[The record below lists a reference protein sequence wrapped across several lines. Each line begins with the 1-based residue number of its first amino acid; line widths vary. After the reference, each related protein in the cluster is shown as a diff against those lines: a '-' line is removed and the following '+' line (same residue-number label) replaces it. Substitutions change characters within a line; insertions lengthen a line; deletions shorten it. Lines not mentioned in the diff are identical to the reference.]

1 MNINNFKNYAV
12 IFTFLLVN
20 NFFSQDS
27 FNSSGTNIVSSSGSV
42 SHSIGQ
48 LFYNTIESNDGQVS
62 AGVQQTYTVTN
73 VGLNT
78 NTLNNISVYP
88 NPVSNNLTLTISNS
102 IDNFGYNLYDF
113 QGKLIIDGIILSEET
128 TVSTSNLS
136 IGTYFINVYNN
147 QNQKSQTFKIIK
159 NK

>member
-1 MNINNFKNYAV
+1 MNINNFKIYAI
-12 IFTFLLVN
+12 IFTFLSIN

-136 IGTYFINVYNN
+136 GGTYFINVYNN

>member
-1 MNINNFKNYAV
+1 MNIYNFKIYAV
-12 IFTFLLVN
+12 IFTFLFVN

-48 LFYNTIESNDGQVS
+48 LFYNTIVSNDGQVS

-88 NPVSNNLTLTISNS
+88 NPVSNNLTLTTSNS
-102 IDNFGYNLYDF
+102 TDNVGYSLYDF

-136 IGTYFINVYNN
+136 VGTYFINVYNN

>member
-1 MNINNFKNYAV
+1 MNINNFKIYAV
-12 IFTFLLVN
+12 IFTFLSIN

-42 SHSIGQ
+42 SNSIGQ
-48 LFYNTIESNDGQVS
+48 LFYNTIVSNDGQVS

-88 NPVSNNLTLTISNS
+88 NPVSNNLTLTTSNS
-102 IDNFGYNLYDF
+102 IDNIGYSLYDF

-136 IGTYFINVYNN
+136 VGTYFINVYNN

>member
-1 MNINNFKNYAV
+1 MNINNFKIYAV
-12 IFTFLLVN
+12 IFTFLSIN

-136 IGTYFINVYNN
+136 VGTYFINVYNN

>member
-1 MNINNFKNYAV
+1 MNINNFKIYAI
-12 IFTFLLVN
+12 IFTFLSIN

-27 FNSSGTNIVSSSGSV
+27 FNSSGTNIVSSFGSV
-42 SHSIGQ
+42 SNSIGQ
-48 LFYNTIESNDGQVS
+48 LFYNTIVSNDGQVS

-88 NPVSNNLTLTISNS
+88 NPVSNNLTLTTSNS
-102 IDNFGYNLYDF
+102 IDNFGYSLYDF

-136 IGTYFINVYNN
+136 VGTYFINVYNN

>member
-1 MNINNFKNYAV
+1 MNINNFKIYAI
-12 IFTFLLVN
+12 IFTFLSIN

-42 SHSIGQ
+42 SNSIGQ
-48 LFYNTIESNDGQVS
+48 LFYNTIVSNDGQVS

-136 IGTYFINVYNN
+136 VGTYFINVYNN

>member
-1 MNINNFKNYAV
+1 MNINNFKIYAV
-12 IFTFLLVN
+12 IFTFLSIN

-42 SHSIGQ
+42 SNSIGQ
-48 LFYNTIESNDGQVS
+48 LFYNTIVSNDGQVS

-136 IGTYFINVYNN
+136 GGTYFINVYNK

>member
-1 MNINNFKNYAV
+1 MNINNFKIYAV
-12 IFTFLLVN
+12 IFTFLSIN

-42 SHSIGQ
+42 SNSIGQ
-48 LFYNTIESNDGQVS
+48 LFYNTIVSNDGQVS

-136 IGTYFINVYNN
+136 VGTYFINVYNN

>member
-1 MNINNFKNYAV
+1 MNIINFKIYAV

-62 AGVQQTYTVTN
+62 AGIQQTYIITN

-88 NPVSNNLTLTISNS
+88 NPVSNNLTLTTSNS
-102 IDNFGYNLYDF
+102 IDNIGYSLYDF
-113 QGKLIIDGIILSEET
+113 QGKLIIDGIILSDET

-136 IGTYFINVYNN
+136 VGTYFINVYNN

>member
-1 MNINNFKNYAV
+1 MNINNFKIYAV
-12 IFTFLLVN
+12 IFTFLSIN

-48 LFYNTIESNDGQVS
+48 LFYNTIVSNDGQVS

-73 VGLNT
+73 VGFNT

-136 IGTYFINVYNN
+136 VGTYFINVYNN

>member
-88 NPVSNNLTLTISNS
+88 NPVSNNLTLTTSNS
-102 IDNFGYNLYDF
+102 IDNFGYSLYDF

-136 IGTYFINVYNN
+136 VGTYFINVYNN

>member
-1 MNINNFKNYAV
+1 MNINNFKIYAV
-12 IFTFLLVN
+12 IFTFLFVN

-136 IGTYFINVYNN
+136 VGTYFINVYNN

>member
-1 MNINNFKNYAV
+1 MNINNFKIYAV
-12 IFTFLLVN
+12 IFTFLSIN

-42 SHSIGQ
+42 SNSIGQ
-48 LFYNTIESNDGQVS
+48 LFYNTIVSNDGQVS

-88 NPVSNNLTLTISNS
+88 NPVSNNLTLTTSNS
-102 IDNFGYNLYDF
+102 IDNFGYSLYDF

-136 IGTYFINVYNN
+136 VGTYFINVYNN